1 MTETN
6 KFQRQRQK
14 TESLVHLESIRHW
27 LVIDSAMYK
36 TEEAAEM
43 LLYLHDQQYVF
54 PESLSDDVLLCDVG
68 ASVHLFEDP
77 ANTGFAF
84 FLRYHANTWTLWN
97 VLLIFESAL
106 FLCAWIKKAAVESS
120 GNQACQVIIE
130 DLRGA
135 LSMAWSSLDVSD
147 GQPDFTNTKVLAKSV
162 LLYWSRVLV
171 SLSEKPFAGTLGQAL
186 GQYARSMGTEEDTM
200 ME

>member
-27 LVIDSAMYK
+27 LVIDPAMYK

-43 LLYLHDQQYVF
+43 LPYLHDQQYVF

-84 FLRYHANTWTLWN
+84 FLRHHANTWTLWN

-106 FLCAWIKKAAVESS
+106 FLCVWIKKAAVESS

-171 SLSEKPFAGTLGQAL
+171 SLSEKPFARTLGQAL
-186 GQYARSMGTEEDTM
+186 GQYAQSMGTEEDTM

>member
-1 MTETN
+1 
-6 KFQRQRQK
+6 
-14 TESLVHLESIRHW
+14 
-27 LVIDSAMYK
+27 MYK

-171 SLSEKPFAGTLGQAL
+171 SLSEKPFARTLGQAL

>member
-1 MTETN
+1 MASLRHSLFAPHLLIRTIRDAIALTGARVRFASMTETN

-106 FLCAWIKKAAVESS
+106 FLCAWIKKAAVESKPVRSSSRIS
-120 GNQACQVIIE
+120 GGLYRWRGPLWMFRMASRI
-130 DLRGA
+130 LRTRRY
-135 LSMAWSSLDVSD
+135 S
-147 GQPDFTNTKVLAKSV
+147 Q
-162 LLYWSRVLV
+162 
-171 SLSEKPFAGTLGQAL
+171 SLSCYTGAACW
-186 GQYARSMGTEEDTM
+186 
-200 ME
+200 